1 MVKARNF
8 TKSSTGFSDF
18 IENNC
23 RHMESQEKKSISRE
37 LIWECALL
45 LLIFVLG
52 IVLFRQIQPFFSGIL
67 GAMTLYILLRKP
79 CFRLTEKTGRPTLS
93 ASIILICTI
102 LFIVIPLSLLT
113 WFIISKLQQVNWNTS
128 DILAPAM
135 QAIDIVK
142 EKFKIDLISEKSI
155 TFIAGKVTSLGQ
167 SIINGIGDF
176 FINIAAALIL
186 LFFLLTGGRKM
197 EDYLSSLIP
206 MKNINKRETID
217 KINVMVKSNAIGIP
231 MLALIQG
238 LIAWV
243 GYVFFGVPNAFL
255 AAFLTGLCSIVPIV
269 GTTVVWVPMAVYFA
283 VMGLWGKAIGLLL
296 FGTICISQSDNLFRF
311 ILQKKLADT
320 HPLITISGVVIG
332 LPLFGFIGIIF
343 GPLLVS
349 LFLLFID
356 MFRKEYLADP
366 VPDREG
372 GVAGS
377 VSGEEEGKKGDEDI
391 GR

>member
-1 MVKARNF
+1 
-8 TKSSTGFSDF
+8 
-18 IENNC
+18 
-23 RHMESQEKKSISRE
+23 MESQEKKSISRE

>member
-1 MVKARNF
+1 MKARNF
-8 TKSSTGFSDF
+8 TKSSTSYSDF

-79 CFRLTEKTGRPTLS
+79 CFRLAEKTGRPTLS

-102 LFIVIPLSLLT
+102 LFIVIPLSLLA

-206 MKNINKRETID
+206 MKNINKKETID

-243 GYVFFGVPNAFL
+243 GYMFFGVPNAFL

-269 GTTVVWVPMAVYFA
+269 GTTVVWIPMAVYFA

-366 VPDREG
+366 VSDREG
-372 GVAGS
+372 DAAGS
-377 VSGEEEGKKGDEDI
+377 VSGEEEGGK
-391 GR
+391 RR

>member
-1 MVKARNF
+1 MKARNS

-23 RHMESQEKKSISRE
+23 RHMESREKKSISRE

-79 CFRLTEKTGRPTLS
+79 CFKLTEKTGRPTLS

-186 LFFLLTGGRKM
+186 LFFLLTGGRKI

-372 GVAGS
+372 GIAGS

>member
-1 MVKARNF
+1 MKARNF

-176 FINIAAALIL
+176 FIDIAAALIL